1 LTIAAYVPGCDAESR
16 KLKKTLV
23 RHCNLMGV
31 LLIRSLSNTDSNRKK
46 TLEEAVKL
54 GGFIL
59 ASKLGDFTRSS
70 IQTILQDL

>member
-1 LTIAAYVPGCDAESR
+1 
-16 KLKKTLV
+16 
-23 RHCNLMGV
+23 MGV